1 MNQESLSSRPH
12 PNSSLQQ
19 ALKDPRLSLKIST
32 ELSAQGISS
41 ESPTL
46 KLELQG
52 PTFENM
58 PITESDALKVFTQF
72 GEVTALETKKSAVL
86 ATFASATSAYF
97 AHKVLNGKFLSEN
110 GSFLVVSWEQTVPGN
125 QDNGA
130 ADVKYNC
137 KFAVEINAED
147 FPVSRRI
154 IGPKGANMKR
164 IIDACTQGHS
174 GNIHDIIKIRLRGR
188 GSGHREGP
196 ERVESEEPLHIC
208 ISSRYEDK
216 YKLAVELVE
225 QLLKDVYR
233 EYRERCQG
241 ASGPISI
248 KMNENVTGRT
258 NRHSAEVI
266 QRLEL
271 KPTLSTKEVNEL
283 IDIRN
288 ESRKQCNFALA
299 DSIRAM
305 MRAKGVVLVDGKGA
319 RGRANEVT
327 TWKHSDQG
335 E

>member
-1 MNQESLSSRPH
+1 MNQESHSPSLVPS
-12 PNSSLQQ
+12 SSLQQ
-19 ALKDPRLSLKIST
+19 ALNDPRLSLKIST
-32 ELSAQGISS
+32 ELSAQGISA

-58 PITESDALKVFTQF
+58 LITESDALKVFTQF
-72 GEVTALETKKSAVL
+72 GEVTALETKESAVL

-110 GSFLVVSWEQTVPGN
+110 GSFLVVSWEQAVSGN

-130 ADVKYNC
+130 SEVKYNC
-137 KFAVEINAED
+137 KFAVEIDSKD

-164 IIDACTQGHS
+164 IIDACTLGHS
-174 GNIHDIIKIRLRGR
+174 GNIHDIIKIRLRGQ

-196 ERVESEEPLHIC
+196 ERIESEEPLHIC
-208 ISSRYEDK
+208 ISSHYEDK

-225 QLLKDVYR
+225 QLLKSVYR
-233 EYRERCQG
+233 EYHELCQG
-241 ASGPISI
+241 KTGPINL

-258 NRHSAEVI
+258 NRHSAEVV
-266 QRLEL
+266 QKLEL
-271 KPTLSTKEVNEL
+271 KPTLTAKDVNEL
-283 IDIRN
+283 VDIRN
-288 ESRKQCNFALA
+288 EARKQCNFALA
-299 DSIRAM
+299 DNIRAM